1 MRLPRIEPGAVGG
14 MSVFILLLRR
24 EARLLFRRPAEL
36 ANPLVFFAIVVALF
50 PLAVGP
56 QSQLLQTLSPGLV
69 WVAAL
74 LAVLLSLDGLF
85 RSDFEDGSLEQWVLS
100 PHPLAMLVLAKVLA
114 HWIFSGLALVLLAPL
129 LALMLGLP
137 SHCLPVL
144 LGSLLLGTPVLSL
157 LGAVGAALTVGLK
170 RGGLLLA
177 LLILPLYIPVLILG
191 SGALQAALQNM
202 PATGQLL
209 WLASLAALAVTLA
222 PFAIAAGLKISVGE

>member
-1 MRLPRIEPGAVGG
+1 
-14 MSVFILLLRR
+14 MSNVFTLLLSR

-36 ANPLVFFAIVVALF
+36 ANPLVFFAIVIALF

-56 QSQLLQTLSPGLV
+56 ETQMLKTLSPGLV

-100 PHPLAMLVLAKVLA
+100 PHPLPLLVLAKVLA
-114 HWIFSGLALVLLAPL
+114 HWLISGLALVLLAPL
-129 LALMLGLP
+129 FALMLGLP
-137 SHCLPVL
+137 GRCLPVL
-144 LGSLLLGTPVLSL
+144 LLSLLLGTPILSL

-191 SGALQAALQNM
+191 SGALQASLQGL
-202 PATGQLL
+202 PTAGHLL
-209 WLASLAALAVTLA
+209 WLSSLTALALTLT

>member
-1 MRLPRIEPGAVGG
+1 
-14 MSVFILLLRR
+14 MSTVFTLLLAR
-24 EARLLFRRPAEL
+24 ESRLLFRRPAEL
-36 ANPLVFFAIVVALF
+36 ANPLVFFAIVIALF

-56 QSQLLQTLSPGLV
+56 ESQLLQTISPGLI

-85 RSDFEDGSLEQWVLS
+85 RSDFEDGSLEQWVVS
-100 PHPLAMLVLAKVLA
+100 PHPLALLVLAKVLA
-114 HWIFSGLALVLLAPL
+114 HWLFSGLALVLLAPL
-129 LALMLGLP
+129 LGLMLGMP
-137 SHCLPVL
+137 ASALPVL
-144 LGSLLLGTPVLSL
+144 LMSLLLGTPILSL

-191 SGALQAALQNM
+191 SGALQAALQGL
-202 PATGQLL
+202 PAAGYLL
-209 WLASLAALAVTLA
+209 WLSSLTVLAVTLT

>member
-1 MRLPRIEPGAVGG
+1 
-14 MSVFILLLRR
+14 MSRVFTLLIAR

-36 ANPLVFFAIVVALF
+36 LNPLVFFAIVIALF

-56 QSQLLQTLSPGLV
+56 ESQLLQTISPGLV

-74 LAVLLSLDGLF
+74 LSVLLSLDGLF

-100 PHPLAMLVLAKVLA
+100 SHPLPLLVLAKVMA
-114 HWIFSGLALVLLAPL
+114 HWAFSGLALVLLAPL
-129 LALMLGLP
+129 LGLMLGLP
-137 SHCLPVL
+137 TACLPVL
-144 LGSLLLGTPVLSL
+144 LLSLLLGTPVLSL

-191 SGALQAALQNM
+191 SGALQAALQGM
-202 PATGQLL
+202 SSTGYLL
-209 WLASLAALAVTLA
+209 WLGSLTVLAITLT

>member
-1 MRLPRIEPGAVGG
+1 MN
-14 MSVFILLLRR
+14 VFATLVAR

-36 ANPLVFFAIVVALF
+36 LNPLVFFALVIALF

-56 QSQLLQTLSPGLV
+56 ETQLLKTLSPGLL

-74 LAVLLSLDGLF
+74 LSVLLSLDGLF
-85 RSDFEDGSLEQWVLS
+85 RGDFEDGSLEQWVLS
-100 PHPLAMLVLAKVLA
+100 PHPLALLVLAKVLA
-114 HWIFSGLALVLLAPL
+114 HWAFSGLALVILSPL
-129 LALMLGLP
+129 LGLMLGLP
-137 SHCLPVL
+137 VACLPVL
-144 LGSLLLGTPVLSL
+144 LVSLLLGTPVLSL

-191 SGALQAALQNM
+191 SGALQAALQGM
-202 PATGQLL
+202 PATGYLL
-209 WLASLAALAVTLA
+209 WLGCLTALAVTLT

>member
-1 MRLPRIEPGAVGG
+1 
-14 MSVFILLLRR
+14 MSNVFSLLVAR
-24 EARLLFRRPAEL
+24 ESRLLFRRPAEL
-36 ANPLVFFAIVVALF
+36 ANPLVFFAIVIALF

-56 QSQLLQTLSPGLV
+56 QTQLLQSLSPGLV

-85 RSDFEDGSLEQWVLS
+85 RSDFEDGSLEQWVVS
-100 PHPLAMLVLAKVLA
+100 PHPLALLVLAKVLA
-114 HWIFSGLALVLLAPL
+114 HWLFSGLALVLLAPL
-129 LALMLGLP
+129 LGLMLGMP
-137 SHCLPVL
+137 ASALPVL
-144 LGSLLLGTPVLSL
+144 LVSLLLGTPILSL

-191 SGALQAALQNM
+191 SGALQAALQGL
-202 PATGQLL
+202 PASGYLL
-209 WLASLAALAVTLA
+209 WLSSLTALAVTLA

>member
-1 MRLPRIEPGAVGG
+1 MN
-14 MSVFILLLRR
+14 SVFVLLMVR
-24 EARLLFRRPAEL
+24 EARLLARRPAEL
-36 ANPLVFFAIVVALF
+36 ANPLVFFALVIALF
-50 PLAVGP
+50 PLAIGP
-56 QSQLLQTLSPGLV
+56 QMQLLQTLSPGLV

-100 PHPLAMLVLAKVLA
+100 PHPLALLVLSKVLA
-114 HWIFSGLALVLLAPL
+114 HWVFSGLALVLLSPV

-137 SHCLPVL
+137 GDCLPVL
-144 LGSLLLGTPVLSL
+144 MLSLLLGTLVLSL
-157 LGAVGAALTVGLK
+157 LGAVGAVLTVGLK

-191 SGALQAALQNM
+191 SGALQAAMQGM
-202 PATGQLL
+202 PATGYLL
-209 WLASLAALAVTLA
+209 WLGSLTVLAITLT

>member
-1 MRLPRIEPGAVGG
+1 MS
-14 MSVFILLLRR
+14 SVFTLLLAR
-24 EARLLFRRPAEL
+24 ETRLLFRRPAEL
-36 ANPLVFFAIVVALF
+36 ANPLVFFAIAIALF

-56 QSQLLQTLSPGLV
+56 ETQLLQTISPGLV

-85 RSDFEDGSLEQWVLS
+85 RSDFEDGSLEQWVVS
-100 PHPLAMLVLAKVLA
+100 PHPLALLVLAKVLA
-114 HWIFSGLALVLLAPL
+114 HWAFSGLALVLLAPL
-129 LALMLGLP
+129 LGLMLGLP
-137 SHCLPVL
+137 IGTIPVL
-144 LGSLLLGTPVLSL
+144 LVSLLLGTPILSL

-191 SGALQAALQNM
+191 SGALQAALQGL
-202 PATGQLL
+202 PAVGHLL
-209 WLASLAALAVTLA
+209 WLASLTALAVTLA

>member
-1 MRLPRIEPGAVGG
+1 
-14 MSVFILLLRR
+14 MSNVFTLLLAR
-24 EARLLFRRPAEL
+24 ETRLLFRRPAEL
-36 ANPLVFFAIVVALF
+36 ANPLVFFAIVIALF

-56 QSQLLQTLSPGLV
+56 ETQLLQSISPGLI

-85 RSDFEDGSLEQWVLS
+85 RSDFEDGSLEQWVVS
-100 PHPLAMLVLAKVLA
+100 PHPLALLVLAKVLA
-114 HWIFSGLALVLLAPL
+114 HWAFSGLALVLLAPL
-129 LALMLGLP
+129 LALMLGMPLAA
-137 SHCLPVL
+137 LPVL
-144 LGSLLLGTPVLSL
+144 LVSLLLGTPVLSL

-191 SGALQAALQNM
+191 SGALQAALQGL
-202 PATGQLL
+202 PATGHLL
-209 WLASLAALAVTLA
+209 WMSSLTALAVTLT

>member
-1 MRLPRIEPGAVGG
+1 MS
-14 MSVFILLLRR
+14 SVFTLLLAR

-36 ANPLVFFAIVVALF
+36 ANPLVFFAIVIALF

-56 QSQLLQTLSPGLV
+56 ETQLLQTISPGLL

-74 LAVLLSLDGLF
+74 LSVLLSLDGLF
-85 RSDFEDGSLEQWVLS
+85 RSDFEDGSLEQWVVS
-100 PHPLAMLVLAKVLA
+100 PHPLALLVLAKVLA
-114 HWIFSGLALVLLAPL
+114 HWAFSGLALVLLAPL
-129 LALMLGLP
+129 LGLMLGMPL
-137 SHCLPVL
+137 SALPVL
-144 LGSLLLGTPVLSL
+144 LLSLLLGTPILSL

-191 SGALQAALQNM
+191 SGALQAALQGL
-202 PATGQLL
+202 PAMRHLL
-209 WLASLAALAVTLA
+209 WLSSLTALAVTLA

>member
-1 MRLPRIEPGAVGG
+1 ML
-14 MSVFILLLRR
+14 
-24 EARLLFRRPAEL
+24 
-36 ANPLVFFAIVVALF
+36 
-50 PLAVGP
+50 
-56 QSQLLQTLSPGLV
+56 LV
-69 WVAAL
+69 W
-74 LAVLLSLDGLF
+74 
-85 RSDFEDGSLEQWVLS
+85 
-100 PHPLAMLVLAKVLA
+100 M
-114 HWIFSGLALVLLAPL
+114 

-202 PATGQLL
+202 PATGHLL
-209 WLASLAALAVTLA
+209 WLASLTALAVTLA

>member
-1 MRLPRIEPGAVGG
+1 
-14 MSVFILLLRR
+14 MSNVFTLLLAR
-24 EARLLFRRPAEL
+24 ESRLLFRRPAEL
-36 ANPLVFFAIVVALF
+36 ANPLVFFAIVIALF

-56 QSQLLQTLSPGLV
+56 ETKLLQTISPGLI

-85 RSDFEDGSLEQWVLS
+85 RSDFEDGSLEQWVVS
-100 PHPLAMLVLAKVLA
+100 PHPLALLVLAKVLA
-114 HWIFSGLALVLLAPL
+114 HWMFSGLALVLLAPL
-129 LALMLGLP
+129 LGLMLGMP
-137 SHCLPVL
+137 VGALPVL
-144 LGSLLLGTPVLSL
+144 LMSLLLGTPILSL

-191 SGALQAALQNM
+191 SGALQAALQGL
-202 PATGQLL
+202 PALGYLL
-209 WLASLAALAVTLA
+209 WLSSLTALAVTLT

>member
-1 MRLPRIEPGAVGG
+1 MNP
-14 MSVFILLLRR
+14 VFCLLLAR
-24 EARLLFRRPAEL
+24 ELRLLVRRPAEL
-36 ANPLVFFAIVVALF
+36 LNPLVFFAIVIALF

-56 QSQLLQTLSPGLV
+56 EAQLLQTLSPGLV

-74 LAVLLSLDGLF
+74 LAVLLSLEGLF

-100 PHPLAMLVLAKVLA
+100 PHPLALLVLAKVLA
-114 HWIFSGLALVLLAPL
+114 HWLFSGLALVLLAPL

-137 SHCLPVL
+137 GQCVPVL
-144 LGSLLLGTPVLSL
+144 MLSLLLGTPTLSL

-191 SGALQAALQNM
+191 SGALQAALQGL
-202 PATGQLL
+202 PATGYLL
-209 WLASLAALAVTLA
+209 WLGSLAALALTLT
-222 PFAIAAGLKISVGE
+222 PFAIAEGLKISVAE

>member
-1 MRLPRIEPGAVGG
+1 
-14 MSVFILLLRR
+14 MSVFMHLLTR

-36 ANPLVFFAIVVALF
+36 ANPLVFFAIVIALF
-50 PLAVGP
+50 PLAIGP
-56 QSQLLQTLSPGLV
+56 ESQLLQRIAPGLV

-74 LAVLLSLDGLF
+74 LSVLLSLDGLF

-100 PHPLAMLVLAKVLA
+100 PHPLPLLVLAKVLA
-114 HWIFSGLALVLLAPL
+114 HWALSGLALVILSPALG
-129 LALMLGLP
+129 LMLGLP
-137 SHCLPVL
+137 MACLPVL
-144 LGSLLLGTPVLSL
+144 LLSLLLGTPILSL

-191 SGALQAALQNM
+191 SGSLQAALQGL
-202 PATGQLL
+202 PSDGHLL
-209 WLASLAALAVTLA
+209 WLASLSALAVTLT

>member
-1 MRLPRIEPGAVGG
+1 MSNVFTQLLSREMRLLA
-14 MSVFILLLRR
+14 
-24 EARLLFRRPAEL
+24 RRPSDL
-36 ANPLVFFAIVVALF
+36 ANPLVFFAIVIALF

-56 QSQLLQTLSPGLV
+56 QTQLLQTLSPGLV

-100 PHPLAMLVLAKVLA
+100 SHPLPLLVLAKVLA
-114 HWIFSGLALVLLAPL
+114 HWLFSGLALVLLAPV

-137 SHCLPVL
+137 GRCLSVL
-144 LGSLLLGTPVLSL
+144 LISLLLGTPVLSL

-191 SGALQAALQNM
+191 SGALQAALQGL
-202 PATGQLL
+202 PASGHLL
-209 WLASLAALAVTLA
+209 WLASLTALAVTLT
-222 PFAIAAGLKISVGE
+222 PFAIAAGLTISVGE

>member
-1 MRLPRIEPGAVGG
+1 MN
-14 MSVFILLLRR
+14 SVFVLLMVR
-24 EARLLFRRPAEL
+24 EARLLARRPAEL
-36 ANPLVFFAIVVALF
+36 ANPLVFFALVIALF
-50 PLAVGP
+50 PLAIGP
-56 QSQLLQTLSPGLV
+56 QMQLLQTLSPGLV

-100 PHPLAMLVLAKVLA
+100 PHPLALLVLSKVLA
-114 HWIFSGLALVLLAPL
+114 HWVFSGLALVLLSPV

-137 SHCLPVL
+137 GDCLPVL
-144 LGSLLLGTPVLSL
+144 MLSLLLGTLVLSL

-191 SGALQAALQNM
+191 SGALQAAMQGM
-202 PATGQLL
+202 PTTGYLL
-209 WLASLAALAVTLA
+209 WLGSLTVLAITLT